1 MFGIDNFTTFVIT
14 ATFFIM
20 TPGIDT
26 IFVLNKSISQG
37 AKSGVYATL
46 GINSGILVHT
56 IFAAL
61 GLSIIIAKSALA
73 FSIIKYAGAAYL
85 IYLGIS
91 KLLSKKHTFDN
102 IDKKSIIKE
111 SNLKNYYSGVF
122 TNTLNPKVALF
133 FMAFFPQFINSEALN
148 SPLPF
153 ILLGVSYALIGLLWF
168 LLLSLFSS
176 LFSEKLMSNRLF
188 SKWMD
193 KVSGIV
199 FILMGIK
206 IALNKR

>member
-1 MFGIDNFTTFVIT
+1 MFGIDNFLTFIIT

-37 AKSGVYATL
+37 AKSGIYSTL
-46 GINSGILVHT
+46 GVNSGILVHT

-61 GLSIIIAKSALA
+61 GLSIIIAKSVLA

-85 IYLGIS
+85 IYLGVS
-91 KLLSKKHTFDN
+91 KLLTKKHTFGN
-102 IDKKSIIKE
+102 VQKELIIKD
-111 SNLKNYYSGVF
+111 SNLKNYYSGVL
-122 TNTLNPKVALF
+122 TNVLNPKVALF
-133 FMAFFPQFINSEALN
+133 FMAFFPQFIKPEALDN
-148 SPLPF
+148 PMPF
-153 ILLGVSYALIGLLWF
+153 VFLGTSYAFIGLLWF
-168 LLLSLFSS
+168 LILSLFASV
-176 LFSEKLMSNRLF
+176 FSEKLMSNHLF

-199 FILMGIK
+199 FILMGLK
-206 IALNKR
+206 IALTKR

>member
-1 MFGIDNFTTFVIT
+1 MFGIDNFVTFVIT

-26 IFVLNKSISQG
+26 IFVLNKSISKG
-37 AKSGVYATL
+37 TKSGIYATL
-46 GINSGILVHT
+46 GINSGIFVHT

-73 FSIIKYAGAAYL
+73 FSIVKYAGAAYL

-91 KLLSKKHTFDN
+91 NLLSQQHAFDN
-102 IDKKSIIKE
+102 IDKECIIRE
-111 SNLKNYYSGVF
+111 SNLKNYYSGVL
-122 TNTLNPKVALF
+122 TNVLNPKVALF
-133 FMAFFPQFINSEALN
+133 FMAFFPQFIKAEALN
-148 SPLPF
+148 DPLPF
-153 ILLGVSYALIGLLWF
+153 LFLGTSYSLIGLFWF
-168 LLLSLFSS
+168 LLVSFFASI
-176 LFSEKLMSNRLF
+176 FSEKLMNNRLF

-206 IALNKR
+206 IALTKR